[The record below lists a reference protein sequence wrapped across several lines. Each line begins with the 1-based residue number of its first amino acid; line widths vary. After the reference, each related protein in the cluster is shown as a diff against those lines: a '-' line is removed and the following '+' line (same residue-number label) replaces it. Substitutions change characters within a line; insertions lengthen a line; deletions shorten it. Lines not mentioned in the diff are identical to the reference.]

1 MYYFNTVLFRVAL
14 FNVPFFTIPLIML
27 YCLLAFSVSIFLQ
40 NYFQC
45 CSFKC
50 SFFRF
55 YYAVLLFIYSFLDNF
70 FFYVAPKEF
79 LYQLVRLALI
89 GIFAYFVNFNRFD
102 LFKPNKLMARL
113 QFWIPPFGF
122 STFDYLTNN
131 AFREVNVL

>member
-1 MYYFNTVLFRVAL
+1 
-14 FNVPFFTIPLIML
+14 ML
-27 YCLLAFSVSIFLQ
+27 YFYLYILLYI
-40 NYFQC
+40 
-45 CSFKC
+45 
-50 SFFRF
+50 
-55 YYAVLLFIYSFLDNF
+55 SFLYIF